1 MSRKADII
9 YYCYFGELYTYRQAT
24 ITELTAEL
32 CSLVGYKYKAMIR
45 QRLKDTKKLVE
56 ANAGL
61 AQFAEFQLTKERANK
76 LRYCLDLEDDELIT
90 EDNKII
96 IAISNEKDYDLT
108 MDRSPA

>member
-9 YYCYFGELYTYRQAT
+9 YYCYFGEPYTYRQAT

-32 CSLVGYKYKAMIR
+32 CSLVGYKYKVMIR

-56 ANAGL
+56 DNAGL

>member
-9 YYCYFGELYTYRQAT
+9 YFCYFGDCIYRQAT

-32 CSLVGYKYKAMIR
+32 CSFVGYKYKAMIR

-61 AQFAEFQLTKERANK
+61 EQYAEFQLTKERANK

-96 IAISNEKDYDLT
+96 IFISNKEG
-108 MDRSPA
+108 SIF

>member
-9 YYCYFGELYTYRQAT
+9 YYCYFGELYIDRQAT

-45 QRLKDTKKLVE
+45 QRLKDTKKLIE

-61 AQFAEFQLTKERANK
+61 EQSIEFQLTKERANK
-76 LRYCLDLEDDELIT
+76 LRYYLDLEDDELIT

-96 IAISNEKDYDLT
+96 IVISNKKG
-108 MDRSPA
+108 SIF

>member
-1 MSRKADII
+1 MGRKADII
-9 YYCYFGELYTYRQAT
+9 YFSYFGELPIYRAT

-45 QRLKDTKKLVE
+45 QRLKDTKKLIE

-61 AQFAEFQLTKERANK
+61 AQYAEFQLTKERANK

-96 IAISNEKDYDLT
+96 VAISNEEESILQLWT
-108 MDRSPA
+108 

>member
-9 YYCYFGELYTYRQAT
+9 YYCYDEPYICRQAT

-32 CSLVGYKYKAMIR
+32 CFLVGYKYKAMIR
-45 QRLKDTKKLVE
+45 QKLKDTKKLIE

-61 AQFAEFQLTKERANK
+61 EPSIEFQLTKERANK

-96 IAISNEKDYDLT
+96 ITISNEEGEI
-108 MDRSPA
+108 S